1 MRPTLQEFLR
11 AFKNNLD
18 TVILPDLRSPWP
30 VTMATNMSGLLEHLM
45 LRYEQGPDV
54 LREANAQLRDLLE
67 DATQVLERSL
77 PENTRGQIEHA
88 LAAPSDGDSDH
99 ACLELLMEDNDRLG
113 AAVEAVLRLPEEVLG
128 GEANAALLSRMQDT
142 LSRQLQAEYT
152 RLIEPLMLTAR
163 G

>member
-11 AFKNNLD
+11 AFKSNLD
-18 TVILPDLRSPWP
+18 TIILPDLRSPWP

-45 LRYEQGPDV
+45 LRYEQGPDL

-67 DATQVLERSL
+67 DAAQALGHSL
-77 PENTRGQIEHA
+77 PADTRERIESA
-88 LAAPSDGDSDH
+88 LATSRDRDPDH

-113 AAVEAVLRLPEEVLG
+113 AALEAVLRLPEEALG

-142 LSRQLQAEYT
+142 LSRQLQTEYT

>member
-11 AFKNNLD
+11 AFKSNLD
-18 TVILPDLRSPWP
+18 TIILPDLRSPWP
-30 VTMATNMSGLLEHLM
+30 VTMATNMSGLLE
-45 LRYEQGPDV
+45 QD
-54 LREANAQLRDLLE
+54 AAQALGH
-67 DATQVLERSL
+67 SL
-77 PENTRGQIEHA
+77 PADTRERIESA
-88 LAAPSDGDSDH
+88 LATSRDRDPDH

-113 AAVEAVLRLPEEVLG
+113 AALEAVLRLPEEALG

-142 LSRQLQAEYT
+142 LSRQLQTEYT